1 MEGPNLVQ
9 VFNGK
14 KLAGGSSPQELER
27 LLRKGKEQIVPHI
40 PWSKDKVMGKQ
51 QAGCWEIVEPH
62 AGRYLYMPLCGLFSA
77 KLGNWT
83 HSTFF

>member
-1 MEGPNLVQ
+1 MEGPKLVQ

-51 QAGCWEIVEPH
+51 
-62 AGRYLYMPLCGLFSA
+62 
-77 KLGNWT
+77 
-83 HSTFF
+83 